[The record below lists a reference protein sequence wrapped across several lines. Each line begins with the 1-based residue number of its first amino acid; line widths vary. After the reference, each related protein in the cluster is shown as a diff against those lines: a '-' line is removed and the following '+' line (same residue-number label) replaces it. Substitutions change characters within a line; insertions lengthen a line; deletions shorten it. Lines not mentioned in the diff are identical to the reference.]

1 MQVGI
6 GYKEDRMSKQRPSV
20 ISLLAALNAFAGAL
34 LFLSGIALLDGGQ
47 GTIFQDTGA
56 VGVGLIFLIASGI
69 NFVIAVGM
77 WRLWTPIRDFSI
89 SYSFVSLIVLIP
101 LILMQKATFPFIM
114 QVIAQ
119 IVGLLIFLDI
129 NIRDAFDAT
138 SYISHAEKSNY
149 PDMTA

>member
-77 WRLWTPIRDFSI
+77 WRWCCLRRSRFGGGRS
-89 SYSFVSLIVLIP
+89 SGRRSRGRRRLEFFVDTVAGPGWDCARHLRR
-101 LILMQKATFPFIM
+101 
-114 QVIAQ
+114 
-119 IVGLLIFLDI
+119 G
-129 NIRDAFDAT
+129 
-138 SYISHAEKSNY
+138 
-149 PDMTA
+149 

>member
-1 MQVGI
+1 MA
-6 GYKEDRMSKQRPSV
+6 KQRPPV
-20 ISLLAALNAFAGAL
+20 ISLLATLNAFAGAL

-89 SYSFVSLIVLIP
+89 GYSFVSLIVFIP

-119 IVGLLIFLDI
+119 TVGLLIFLDI
-129 NIRDAFDAT
+129 NIRDVFDVT
-138 SYISHAEKSNY
+138 RYISNTEKSKY
-149 PDMTA
+149 PDMTD